1 MMRQLILGI
10 LMTTSPVKHI
20 VVSVFAIILLVLA
33 ASVLATIFGTASE
46 RILTVF
52 FISLIAVVGMGVYS
66 GNSGILS
73 FGHLSFMAIGAYA
86 ASLLTLPSQLK
97 IATLPKLPEWL
108 ATTELGLLNATI
120 IAVLL
125 TSLVALLIGIP
136 IGKLEG
142 LAAVITTLGLLM
154 VLSDEV

>member
-73 FGHLSFMAIGAYA
+73 FGHLSF
-86 ASLLTLPSQLK
+86 SLS
-97 IATLPKLPEWL
+97 
-108 ATTELGLLNATI
+108 
-120 IAVLL
+120 
-125 TSLVALLIGIP
+125 
-136 IGKLEG
+136 
-142 LAAVITTLGLLM
+142 VI
-154 VLSDEV
+154 